1 MAENALKRLKKP
13 RFANFFMVG
22 ANFFDN
28 SFAQ

>member
-1 MAENALKRLKKP
+1 MAENALKGFKKP
-13 RFANFFMVG
+13 HFANFFAVG